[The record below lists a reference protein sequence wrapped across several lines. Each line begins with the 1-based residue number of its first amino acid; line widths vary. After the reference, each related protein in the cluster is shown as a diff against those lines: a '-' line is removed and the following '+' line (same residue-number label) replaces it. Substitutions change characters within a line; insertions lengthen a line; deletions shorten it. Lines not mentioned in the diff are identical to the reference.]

1 MYDESEGYNMHQI
14 IFLIAF
20 EGAILATVQNISK
33 EIDNPT
39 IVDRSVKYEKVAT
52 VKSPPDDLIVLHTKF
67 EWRLRQAK
75 VFDGIETI
83 VAEGTTWWSI
93 NRRSIPA
100 GLYLVYFN
108 ASYEV
113 ETNGSSDT
121 EVLEASDY
129 GFIKVIK
136 APLFAVIYG
145 GSTVRWGSQVTSFVN
160 GSFSYDGD
168 IGPGSRRGLQFS
180 WSCRR
185 SDERDF
191 SSDCYSSFTDGAN
204 SPVVTVNAA
213 RLQVKETYV
222 LRLTVSADERSSYA
236 QMNVEVEGGDLPLV
250 FLR

>member
-1 MYDESEGYNMHQI
+1 M
-14 IFLIAF
+14 
-20 EGAILATVQNISK
+20 AI
-33 EIDNPT
+33 
-39 IVDRSVKYEKVAT
+39 
-52 VKSPPDDLIVLHTKF
+52 VKSPPDDLIVLDTKF
-67 EWRLRQAK
+67 EWRVKHAED
-75 VFDGIETI
+75 FDGDETV
-83 VAEGTTWWSI
+83 VAQGTTWWNI

-113 ETNGSSDT
+113 ETSGSSDT

-145 GSTVRWGSQVTSFVN
+145 GTTVRWGSQVTASVN

-168 IGPGSRRGLQFS
+168 IGPGSNSGLQFS

-185 SDERDF
+185 SDVTDL

-204 SPVVTVNAA
+204 SAVVTINAA
-213 RLQVKETYV
+213 RLQVKVTYV
-222 LRLTVSADERSSYA
+222 LRLTVSADDRRSFT
-236 QMNVEVEGGDLPLV
+236 QMNIEVESGDLPLV